1 MRDRNKK
8 GIRGFHEKLNERYR
22 RLYGK
27 KDCQEQAEKDKNG
40 FLMKCAVTAGVLL
53 VMVFISLL
61 ADARGYEGLDT
72 DRNGEITRIIRPSQE
87 QGALSFRTEVEVNT
101 KESTII
107 KEYYITI
114 QPKGSGQSK
123 QEQILPEEREEETV
137 ETQLRG
143 MISRMNADTSVEKI
157 SLPKELGE
165 GQALTWKKAEESN
178 LALYGAVALAAGIFL
193 YKSRFCKVEREEHQA
208 RESIIRELPE
218 FINKIVLL
226 LNAGSV
232 LNTAFMKI
240 MEDHQKSSR
249 KQSYFYGQMEQ
260 ISRSVQEANGSLHE
274 ELRAFAK
281 RSGVK
286 ELMRVTSIISDNISK
301 GTDLSDKLKKENE
314 LLWFS
319 RKQNAEEKGRLAET
333 KMTMPL
339 VVLLMVLI
347 LITIAPA
354 MMKL

>member
-1 MRDRNKK
+1 MRDNNRK
-8 GIRGFHEKLNERYR
+8 GIKEFHKTLNQRYR
-22 RLYGK
+22 RLYGG

-40 FLMKCAVTAGVLL
+40 FLMKCALAAGTLL
-53 VMVFISLL
+53 VMISISLL
-61 ADARGYEGLDT
+61 ADAGGCDGLNIDG
-72 DRNGEITRIIRPSQE
+72 NGEITQITRPSQE
-87 QGALSFRTEVEVNT
+87 QGAFSFQTEVEVGT
-101 KESTII
+101 KDGILT

-114 QPKGSGQSK
+114 QPKGSSQQE
-123 QEQILPEEREEETV
+123 QEQIFPEEREEDAI

-143 MISRMNADTSVEKI
+143 LISKMNADTSAERI
-157 SLPKELGE
+157 SLPNELGK
-165 GQALTWKKAEESN
+165 GQTLTWKKAEESN
-178 LALYGAVALAAGIFL
+178 LVLYGAAALAAGMLL
-193 YKSRFCKVEREEHQA
+193 YKTRFYRVERAERQA
-208 RESIIRELPE
+208 RESIIQELPE

-240 MEDHQKSSR
+240 MEDHQKSGR
-249 KQSYFYGQMEQ
+249 KQSYFYDQMEQ

-274 ELRAFAK
+274 ELRTFAK

-286 ELMRVTSIISDNISK
+286 ELMRITNMISDNISK
-301 GTDLSDKLKKENE
+301 GADLSNKLKKENE
-314 LLWFS
+314 MLWFS

-339 VVLLMVLI
+339 VILLLVLI